1 MAKILVTKAKM
12 NERPSRRIDIT
23 ADTCPIT
30 FVRTKLA
37 LERLADGDVIEVRL
51 KGREPLEN
59 VPRSAREEGHEVLA
73 IVDEGGGTHRVLI
86 RKHRGA

>member
-1 MAKILVTKAKM
+1 M
-12 NERPSRRIDIT
+12 NQRPTRQIDIT

-37 LERLADGDVIEVRL
+37 LERMSIGDVVEVRL

-73 IVDEGGGTHRVLI
+73 IEDDGNGIHRVLI
-86 RKHRGA
+86 RKGVSDRSHDA